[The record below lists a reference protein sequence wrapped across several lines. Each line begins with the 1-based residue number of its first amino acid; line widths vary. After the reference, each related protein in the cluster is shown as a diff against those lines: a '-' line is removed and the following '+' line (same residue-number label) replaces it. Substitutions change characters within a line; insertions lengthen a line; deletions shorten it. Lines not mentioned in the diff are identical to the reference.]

1 MTVVPPVTLKIAD
14 RIAWLG
20 LNRPEKRNA
29 LNMEMIHGLRAQ
41 CRLIEDSDARA
52 TILFGAGAAFCAG
65 GDIGEWGGLTPDSF
79 SREWIREGHT
89 AFDALARL
97 RTPVI
102 AVLDGDAFGGGLE
115 LAACADYRVAEEQV
129 RVGQPETGIG
139 VVPGWS
145 GTQRLVRRFGAQP
158 VRRMAVFGEVFAAGE
173 ALELGIVDSVVPRG
187 KGLSAAELLARS
199 LSSRPRR
206 AVAVTKMMINA
217 AEGEEKERVIDSL
230 AGAVVAGTP
239 ELAEGIAAFQ
249 EKRRPVFDREH
260 D

>member
-1 MTVVPPVTLKIAD
+1 MTATSLVTLRIAD
-14 RIAWLG
+14 GIAWLG

-29 LNMEMIHGLRAQ
+29 LNLEMIRGLQ
-41 CRLIEDSDARA
+41 CRCREIEDSDASA
-52 TILFGAGAAFCAG
+52 AILFGAGAGFCAG
-65 GDIGEWGGLTPDSF
+65 GDIGAWGGLTPDSF

-97 RTPVI
+97 RIPVI
-102 AVLDGDAFGGGLE
+102 AVLDGDAYGGGLE

-158 VRRMAVFGEVFAAGE
+158 VRRMAVLGEVFTAGE
-173 ALELGIVDSVVPRG
+173 AMGIGIVDSVVPRG
-187 KGLSAAELLARS
+187 KGLSAAESLALS
-199 LSSRPRR
+199 LSSKPRR
-206 AVAVTKMMINA
+206 AVEVTKMMINA
-217 AEGEEKERVIDSL
+217 AEGEERERVIDSL
-230 AGAVVAGTP
+230 AGAAVAGTP
-239 ELAEGIAAFQ
+239 ELAEGIAAFR
-249 EKRRPVFDREH
+249 EKRRPVFAQGH